1 MFRRTITC
9 GIPVVAD
16 GEEGCAGYFGPHAAP
31 IVGRVSMDLAVLDV
45 SRVPQELARRGAL
58 VELIGPNVP
67 AHELAH
73 HAGTI
78 DYEVLT
84 NLGRRAF
91 RRYVGG

>member
-1 MFRRTITC
+1 MPAKLFFKRPAAAK
-9 GIPVVAD
+9 GGAK
-16 GEEGCAGYFGPHAAP
+16 AGAEKKGA
-31 IVGRVSMDLAVLDV
+31 DLAVLDV
-45 SRVPQELARRGAL
+45 SRVPAELARRGAL